1 MLIIDYV
8 FDCNPYTGVT
18 VRTVT
23 YVRNCEMLQAEFN
36 KMGGNKTEDF
46 LYRIV
51 NKSTEKRQSDMFFIV
66 LSHCYHSRNG
76 LDNSLDSIKGDR
88 LKK

>member
-23 YVRNCEMLQAEFN
+23 YVRNCEILQAECN

-46 LYRIV
+46 LDRIV

-66 LSHCYHSRNG
+66 
-76 LDNSLDSIKGDR
+76 
-88 LKK
+88 